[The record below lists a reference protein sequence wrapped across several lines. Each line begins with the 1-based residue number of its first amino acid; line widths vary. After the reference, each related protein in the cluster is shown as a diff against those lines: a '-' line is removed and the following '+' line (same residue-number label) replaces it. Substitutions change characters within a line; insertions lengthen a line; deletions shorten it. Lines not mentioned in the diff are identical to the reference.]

1 MQIARDGEL
10 PRSSDFDQI
19 KRTLPLEGARL
30 LELGCGAA
38 YTTRR
43 LAESFPLREIVAM
56 EVDRIQHE
64 KNLLIPDLPGVDF
77 RYGGAQKIELP
88 DESVD
93 AVIMLKSLH
102 HVPEQ
107 DMEQAL
113 HEISRV
119 LRPGGLAY
127 ISEPV
132 YAGDFNAIM
141 RLFHDEKAVREA
153 AFNAV
158 RHAVERG
165 QFLLQEEFHF
175 VSTTRF
181 AGFEE
186 FEHRILG
193 ATHSDFAIDDGLYQQ
208 IKQRFMPFIDADG
221 VAEFLSPLRVDLLR
235 KPA

>member
-10 PRSSDFDQI
+10 PLSSDFEQI
-19 KRTLPLEGARL
+19 KRMLPLEGTRL

-64 KNLLIPDLPGVDF
+64 KNLLIPDLPSVDF
-77 RYGGAQKIELP
+77 RYGGAQDIELP
-88 DESVD
+88 DDSVD

-113 HEISRV
+113 CEIHRV
-119 LRPGGLAY
+119 LRPDGLAY

-132 YAGDFNAIM
+132 YAGDFNEIM

-153 AFNAV
+153 AFDAV
-158 RHAVERG
+158 RRAVERG
-165 QFLLQEEFHF
+165 QFLLQEELHF
-175 VSTTRF
+175 VSATRF
-181 AGFEE
+181 EGFAE

-193 ATHSDFAIDDGLYQQ
+193 ATHSEFRIDDALYTQ
-208 IKQRFMPFIDADG
+208 IRQRFMAFVGDDG

>member
-1 MQIARDGEL
+1 MQIAHNGEL
-10 PRSSDFDQI
+10 PRSSDFEQI

-43 LAESFPLREIVAM
+43 LAESFALREIVAM

-64 KNLLIPDLPGVDF
+64 KNLLIPDLPSVDF
-77 RYGGAQKIELP
+77 RFGGAQQIELP
-88 DESVD
+88 DNSVD

-102 HVPEQ
+102 HVPVS
-107 DMEQAL
+107 DMQQAL
-113 HEISRV
+113 DEIGRV

-132 YAGDFNAIM
+132 YAGNFNEIM
-141 RLFHDEKAVREA
+141 RLFHDEKAVRTA
-153 AFNAV
+153 AFEAI
-158 RHAVERG
+158 RHSVEHG
-165 QFLLQEEFHF
+165 QFLLQEEIHF
-175 VSTTRF
+175 LSTTRF
-181 AGFEE
+181 EGFEE

-193 ATHSDFAIDDGLYQQ
+193 ATHSEFQIDDDLYTQ
-208 IKQRFMPFIDADG
+208 IKQRFMPFIGADG